1 MIIFDALVACLVIK
15 FFSTDALLALGI
27 TCMIAFL
34 RLMPRLNRV
43 LEAFEI
49 GIIELI
55 EENNEEEN

>member
-34 RLMPRLNRV
+34 RLMPRLNKV

-55 EENNEEEN
+55 EENNEEEK